1 MEGGCVQER
10 LQRIV
15 MLHHRLGHAFW
26 TVVACDLHAPPLG
39 EPVGLVVGHH
49 EGVRQIVMMHPG
61 HQVDRAREEAS
72 QLDADGPV
80 GQCVGPRC
88 KQMTC
93 GQMVEDQAS
102 DVPDGRMT
110 SGPPHAH
117 VEREFVEAIDARK
130 GGERIAPEER
140 T

>member
-1 MEGGCVQER
+1 
-10 LQRIV
+10 
-15 MLHHRLGHAFW
+15 
-26 TVVACDLHAPPLG
+26 
-39 EPVGLVVGHH
+39 
-49 EGVRQIVMMHPG
+49 MMHPG

-72 QLDADGPV
+72 QFDADGPV
-80 GQCVGPRC
+80 GQRVGPLC
-88 KQMTC
+88 KQMAYW
-93 GQMVEDQAS
+93 QMVEDQAS

-117 VEREFVEAIDARK
+117 VEAKFVEAIDARK